1 MVDNTFIGPVDGGYM
16 TPSYAWIVNQDT
28 MEYGTGQIDASGAS
42 DAGNTTFRTTYLRP
56 GLALGKITATGLYIH
71 YVPGASD
78 GTETIAAILAQGV
91 DLLDPFGTAKTED
104 PSAVKIA
111 VKGHID
117 ATQVIL
123 IDADGKVDL
132 RAAGFVLKEDYE

>member
-1 MVDNTFIGPVDGGYM
+1 MADNTLIGPVAGGYM
-16 TPSYAWIVNQDT
+16 TPSYAWIVNPDT
-28 MEYGTGQIDASGAS
+28 MEYGTGQLDVSGCS

-56 GLALGKITATGLYIH
+56 GLALGKITATGLYVQ
-71 YVPGASD
+71 YAVGASD

-91 DLLDPFGTAKTED
+91 DTLDPFGTARTD
-104 PSAVKIA
+104 DMSGVKIA

-123 IDADGKVDL
+123 IDSAGKADL
-132 RAAGFVLKEDYE
+132 RTAGFVLKEDYE